1 MNYTTY
7 DPATGEIIYN
17 ISISH
22 ADLMESNLAGH
33 TYINGRY
40 SSDEY
45 YIDQGQPVQLP
56 AKPQDELEYCFDWA
70 AKAWTIDQDRS
81 MSTVRQQRNNL
92 LSTVDRI
99 NPVWYTSLTT
109 EEQNQLVAYRQQL
122 LDVPQQAGFPTDIVW
137 PAKPTWL

>member
-7 DPATGEIIYN
+7 NPITGEIIYN

-22 ADLMESNLAGH
+22 ADLIESNLAGH
-33 TYINGRY
+33 NYIEGRY

-45 YIDQGQPVQLP
+45 YINQGRAIPLP
-56 AKPQDELEYCFDWA
+56 AKPQDELEYCFDWTS
-70 AKAWTIDQDRS
+70 KLWTVDQDRS
-81 MSTVRQQRNNL
+81 MFTVRQQRNNL
-92 LSTVDRI
+92 LSAIDRI
-99 NPVWYTSLTT
+99 NPIWYTSLTT

-122 LDVPQQAGFPTDIVW
+122 LDVPQQAGFPTDTVW